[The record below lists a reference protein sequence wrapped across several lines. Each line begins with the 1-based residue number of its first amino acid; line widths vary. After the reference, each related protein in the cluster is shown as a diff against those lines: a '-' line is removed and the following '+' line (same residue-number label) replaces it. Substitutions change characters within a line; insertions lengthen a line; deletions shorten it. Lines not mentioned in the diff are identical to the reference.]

1 MFPMIG
7 NDAASSPASRATP
20 QDNRQVDPTDNH
32 IAGHIDAAAMQAVVD
47 SLGEHL
53 GGWLVID
60 KLPGYPRIESNAA
73 MTAAQQ
79 DITRLRFHPI
89 VGQLWCKLSIY
100 VSRNGQPLSVDDIDL
115 PDDNLLLFRAAATV
129 VSVVHQWGATRAAN
143 DDETDQLRRAVAAKL
158 AKLDNAVDNRDG
170 TGRPVPDAPPTPAA
184 GTLQYSLFVK
194 CLARNSLVLQHEWR
208 RPDEQNNNTP
218 TSEHKS
224 GQHDQP
230 ALITKR
236 RLAIAPIA
244 PDAPSTSSAAVPAL
258 TLTQAIHCYY
268 PPSRN
273 QHMFHA
279 IGATPHNSPVT
290 SRAMHEAPPAA
301 PDIIDATLDALSAH
315 LDSPLVIG
323 GMPGIERPRRR
334 QEDAPTNLTHLIFYR
349 KHEETVPRLMIG
361 LIRNGEKLEIMN
373 VKLPNYNDI
382 LFRAVATAELAARD
396 WNPEIQAA
404 SDLQTF
410 VLRRTIGLKVHAG
423 MSRPAA
429 SAHAEH
435 LAQAIEI
442 EPMRTDLTDFPAAS
456 GWPLLEADADADAE
470 QPQIIHGPIFG
481 ILDGNRSAARGI
493 KRPFPW

>member
-7 NDAASSPASRATP
+7 NDAASSPASRATT
-20 QDNRQVDPTDNH
+20 QDNQQVDPTDNH
-32 IAGHIDAAAMQAVVD
+32 ITGHIDAAAMQALVD
-47 SLGEHL
+47 RLGEHL
-53 GGWLVID
+53 DSWLVID
-60 KLPGYPRIESNAA
+60 KLPGHPRIESNAA
-73 MTAAQQ
+73 MTPAQQ

-143 DDETDQLRRAVAAKL
+143 DDETDQLRRAVAAKP
-158 AKLDNAVDNRDG
+158 AKPDNAVDNRDS
-170 TGRPVPDAPPTPAA
+170 TGRPAPAA
-184 GTLQYSLFVK
+184 GILQYSLFVK
-194 CLARNSLVLQHEWR
+194 CLARNSLVLQHELR
-208 RPDEQNNNTP
+208 RPDAQNDNTP
-218 TSEHKS
+218 ASEHKC

-230 ALITKR
+230 ALLTKR
-236 RLAIAPIA
+236 RWAIT
-244 PDAPSTSSAAVPAL
+244 PDAPSTSSAAVPDL

-279 IGATPHNSPVT
+279 IGPTPQNSPVI

-323 GMPGIERPRRR
+323 GMPGIERPRRQ

-396 WNPEIQAA
+396 WNPEIHAA

-429 SAHAEH
+429 TAHAAH
-435 LAQAIEI
+435 LAQAFAA
-442 EPMRTDLTDFPAAS
+442 EPMQTDLTDFPAAS
-456 GWPLLEADADADAE
+456 GRSLPEAEAE
-470 QPQIIHGPIFG
+470 TVQIIHGPIFG